1 MRCEKRE
8 HEFPA
13 WAADA
18 AMSRYVGR
26 QRKFAANPPGRKH
39 HNRPPRT
46 WSYACTMA
54 LTKIRYRHEN
64 LFQESRPPDPQAFAA
79 NRERRRQARKTD
91 PVAAWSAAEYRVLER
106 FHERQARDRLPEQFE
121 AAIWA
126 YLTDLQRWKMRRLEK
141 ITRRRGGRR
150 KAAWEAVIRNAL
162 YFRLRANESWPR

>member
-8 HEFPA
+8 DEFPA

-18 AMSRYVGR
+18 AMPRYVGR

-91 PVAAWSAAEYRVLER
+91 PVAA
-106 FHERQARDRLPEQFE
+106 
-121 AAIWA
+121 IWA